1 MLTTIFPDKTKDIE
15 NALEGREDRIKVRN
29 YLTRNLPAR
38 KEEVLRLWNQEG
50 AEVIMRDIE
59 ELIEEAKKRA
69 AKLKDKDER

>member
-1 MLTTIFPDKTKDIE
+1 M
-15 NALEGREDRIKVRN
+15 EGFNLI
-29 YLTRNLPAR
+29 RNLPAR